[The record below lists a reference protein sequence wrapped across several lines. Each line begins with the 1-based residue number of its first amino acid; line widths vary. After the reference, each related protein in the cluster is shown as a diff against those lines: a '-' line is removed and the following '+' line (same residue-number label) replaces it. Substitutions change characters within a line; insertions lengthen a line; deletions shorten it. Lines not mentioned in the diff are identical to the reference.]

1 MITAYSELQIRLA
14 DSTSNNTGRV
24 EINHPS
30 FGWGTVCSDE
40 WDDKDSDVV
49 CRQLGFKG
57 VKNTRLYYGNGSGAI
72 LLDNVQCT
80 GNETYIWECRHNG
93 LNVHNCGHWK
103 DVGVECY

>member
-1 MITAYSELQIRLA
+1 M
-14 DSTSNNTGRV
+14 

-30 FGWGTVCSDE
+30 FGWGTVCDDY
-40 WDDKDSDVV
+40 WDDKDSVVV

-57 VKNTRLYYGNGSGAI
+57 VNKTRVEAYYGEGSGAI

-80 GNETYIWECRHNG
+80 GKEEYIWECSHRGWNAHY
-93 LNVHNCGHWK
+93 CGHGE

>member
-1 MITAYSELQIRLA
+1 M
-14 DSTSNNTGRV
+14 

-30 FGWGTVCSDE
+30 FGWGTVCDDG
-40 WDDKDSDVV
+40 WDNTESDVV

-57 VKNTRLYYGNGSGAI
+57 VINTRGAAYYGEGSGAI

-80 GNETYIWECRHNG
+80 GKETYIWECRHNG
-93 LNVHNCGHWK
+93 WKVHNCRHSE